1 MKKYFALGFAAL
13 FSSCATIAPPAK
25 SGTVDH
31 VVMFW
36 QKNAGNQADRKKIT
50 EAMDRLR
57 VIDGIISLDYG
68 TAVASER
75 PVVDDSFDMALLVR
89 FTNVEALHAYEKDPR
104 HMKEVNEVLLP
115 LTKKVQVYDFT
126 RWDML
131 S

>member
-1 MKKYFALGFAAL
+1 
-13 FSSCATIAPPAK
+13 
-25 SGTVDH
+25 
-31 VVMFW
+31 MFW

-126 RWDML
+126 RWD
-131 S
+131 SSS